1 MIGNHKIRMITKFQ
15 RVSSLKNIFCRH
27 SSSSIL
33 AKNFYNEDQLELQ
46 KTAIRLIEKEI
57 NPYADEWEKNK
68 SFPAKEV
75 FKKFGQLG
83 LLGINKPIEYSGLG
97 LDYKYQL
104 AFLEAAGYIRS
115 SGVAMGIGV
124 QTDCATPA
132 LARFGSDEL
141 KKDFLKPAL
150 EGDMVGCIGV
160 SEPGGG
166 SDVANIKTKAV
177 KKKGSDDLII
187 NGQKMWITNSLQAD
201 WMCLLANTDSSGERK
216 AHNRMSLIMVPMD
229 TKGVIKAKKIEKMGM
244 HSSDTGLIFFEDV
257 HVPSSYII
265 GEEGLGFTYQMLQFQ
280 EERLAAAAGALIPL
294 QVVIDETIQ
303 YTKSRMAFGKPLLDN
318 QYMHFR
324 LAELQTELD
333 LVRSMLYMA
342 ANAMLEGHNVT
353 LLASMLKLKTGRL
366 AREVTDSC
374 LQFWGGMG
382 FTNEVYVSRLY
393 RDLRLWSIG
402 GGADEV
408 MLGII
413 SKMMGIRP
421 SGN

>member
-1 MIGNHKIRMITKFQ
+1 MNANISRRLSSNLHKSVLSKLSYRCGST
-15 RVSSLKNIFCRH
+15 
-27 SSSSIL
+27 SIL
-33 AKNFYNEDQLELQ
+33 AKNFYNEDQLELIETT
-46 KTAIRLIEKEI
+46 KKLIEKEI
-57 NPYADEWEKNK
+57 NPHTEEWEHKQA
-68 SFPAKEV
+68 FPAKEV

-83 LLGINKPIEYSGLG
+83 LLGINKPVEYSGLG

-115 SGVAMGIGV
+115 SGVAMGLGV

-132 LARFGSDEL
+132 LARFGSEEL
-141 KKDFLKPAL
+141 KTNFLKPAL
-150 EGDMVGCIGV
+150 EGDMVSCIGV

-177 KKKGSDDLII
+177 KRGDDLVI

-201 WMCLLANTDSSGERK
+201 WMCLLANTDTTGERK
-216 AHNRMSLIMVPMD
+216 VHNRMSLIVVPMD
-229 TKGVIKAKKIEKMGM
+229 TKGVIKAKKIEKLGM
-244 HSSDTGLIFFEDV
+244 HSSDTGLIYFEDV
-257 HVPSSYII
+257 RVPSNYII

-280 EERLAAAAGALIPL
+280 EERLAAAAGAIVPL
-294 QVVIDETIQ
+294 QVVIDETIE
-303 YTKSRMAFGKPLLDN
+303 YTRSRLAFGKPLLDN
-318 QYMHFR
+318 QYIHFR

-342 ANAMLEGHNVT
+342 ADAMMEGHNVT
-353 LLASMLKLKTGRL
+353 LLASMLKLKSGRL
-366 AREVTDSC
+366 AREITDSC

-413 SKMMGIRP
+413 SKMMGTRP
-421 SGN
+421 SGK

>member
-1 MIGNHKIRMITKFQ
+1 MNANIPI
-15 RVSSLKNIFCRH
+15 RVSSNLQQFFSSKLSCRSH
-27 SSSSIL
+27 STSIL

-46 KTAIRLIEKEI
+46 ETTKRLIEKEI
-57 NPYADEWEKNK
+57 NPYTDEWEQKK
-68 SFPAKEV
+68 LFPAKEV

-83 LLGINKPIEYSGLG
+83 LLGINKPVEYSGLG

-141 KKDFLKPAL
+141 KTNYLKPAL
-150 EGDMVGCIGV
+150 EGDMVSCVGI

-166 SDVANIKTKAV
+166 SDVANITTKAV
-177 KKKGSDDLII
+177 KRGDDLVI

-201 WMCLLANTDSSGERK
+201 WMCLLANTDTSGERK
-216 AHNRMSLIMVPMD
+216 IHNRMSLIVVPMD
-229 TKGVIKAKKIEKMGM
+229 TKGVIKAKKIEKLGM

-257 HVPSSYII
+257 RVPYNYII
-265 GEEGLGFTYQMLQFQ
+265 GEEGSGFTYQMLQFQ
-280 EERLAAAAGALIPL
+280 EERLAAAAGALTPL
-294 QVVIDETIQ
+294 QVVIDETIE
-303 YTKSRMAFGKPLLDN
+303 YTRSRIAFGKPLLDN
-318 QYMHFR
+318 QVIHFR

-342 ANAMLEGHNVT
+342 ADAMIEGHNVT

-413 SKMMGIRP
+413 SKMMGTRP
-421 SGN
+421 SGK